1 MPDPPPPP
9 IIDDAAVNAMI
20 AEMDEMRRRQ
30 QQQSFDLQA
39 KLGLFAGSELETL
52 CRPTSADVA
61 CADGQPR
68 QTGAAPIIGS
78 SSNSLP
84 PRPVQT
90 SPPPPVPT
98 G

>member
-61 CADGQPR
+61 CAGTSR
-68 QTGAAPIIGS
+68 RARTGAAPIIGS

-84 PRPVQT
+84 PA
-90 SPPPPVPT
+90 
-98 G
+98 